1 MTYYLNGPLPL
12 MTACLAMVSMVTMGF
27 LELRTLMIPNK
38 SSLGVS
44 PDTKISNWFDNGTQF
59 LDLLTLYTHK
69 YIKKDIHTHIPY
81 NIIFITRKIFI
92 KKILVDCPVQVVRYI
107 GSKFRV
113 EWGKTIRVLS
123 GKMLNFGY
131 CSEFFQLVLFEH
143 LIRFFAIK
151 LARQG
156 KKMLVFLSF

>member
-69 YIKKDIHTHIPY
+69 YIKKRHTHTYTIQY
-81 NIIFITRKIFI
+81 NFYYPENFHQENPCR
-92 KKILVDCPVQVVRYI
+92 LSRSSSPLYWQQVPSRM
-107 GSKFRV
+107 GKDHSGPFR
-113 EWGKTIRVLS
+113 
-123 GKMLNFGY
+123 
-131 CSEFFQLVLFEH
+131 
-143 LIRFFAIK
+143 
-151 LARQG
+151 
-156 KKMLVFLSF
+156 